1 MHKKICWQLCIH
13 RKFNEKYVGQ
23 EKERKNEILTKRSS
37 IVFGCHIRVSSL
49 LLLLHISSIQ
59 LPSMYL
65 FCIYRSPPRG
75 SSLGADIVYT
85 NKATHTHSHF
95 DYFSPFLLKSRKNT
109 ACLWKWDGNNV
120 KNMKRLM
127 LGNFWV
133 NIVFS
138 PQDIREN
145 KSLSREKQTRVHS
158 IGLNI
163 QNVFYKQISF

>member
-1 MHKKICWQLCIH
+1 
-13 RKFNEKYVGQ
+13 
-23 EKERKNEILTKRSS
+23 
-37 IVFGCHIRVSSL
+37 
-49 LLLLHISSIQ
+49 
-59 LPSMYL
+59 
-65 FCIYRSPPRG
+65 
-75 SSLGADIVYT
+75 
-85 NKATHTHSHF
+85 
-95 DYFSPFLLKSRKNT
+95 
-109 ACLWKWDGNNV
+109 
-120 KNMKRLM
+120 MKRLM